1 MSQEPTGKSLPC
13 AFGKISWLLPLFACL
28 LAACGSVEEI
38 VAVIPPTQNVT
49 VGVVPAPLT
58 TPRFTPTSSPVVTVV
73 HAAGETAVTPS
84 CTPPSATSTPS
95 PTLTPTPLP
104 TIQPAP
110 TTTHYTLWAI
120 LDYDQH
126 QVAVT
131 QTITYLNNT
140 QTTHNTL
147 PLLVEP
153 ARSPDAFIL
162 QTITGDNGLPLAY
175 EWQDNQLHI
184 SLPDPLPPDAHFTLH
199 LSYNLNILAQ
209 KSDFGYTPRQ
219 TNLGNWYPMI
229 PPYTDE
235 QGWLIHQPA
244 AVGEHLAYAVADYD
258 VYLQVL
264 STEPLP
270 AVAAPTDG
278 KINAGWQHYQQANR
292 RNFSW
297 SVGQYERISQTING
311 IQIDGY
317 VFPEDAAVGQD
328 VFTTTAQA
336 LTLFSDL
343 FAPYPHNTLT
353 FVEAD
358 FPDGMEFDGLYFL
371 DEGLFQRYNQTPR
384 EYLIPIAAHETAH
397 QWWQGLVGSNQASEP
412 WLDEALATYS
422 ELLFYE
428 YYYPEWVEWWW
439 QFRVNRF
446 EPTGWVDS
454 TIYEFDRFRQ
464 YVNTVYLRGVL
475 LLHEMRRQ
483 AGDELFFAFLRE
495 YAHRGTQKEQMNSV
509 DFWEIW
515 DETTQIDSQEIRLH
529 YFKDRPD

>member
-1 MSQEPTGKSLPC
+1 MSQEPTSRSLPC
-13 AFGKISWLLPLFACL
+13 AFGKTGWLLSLLACS
-28 LAACGSVEEI
+28 LAACGAVEEI
-38 VAVIPPTQNVT
+38 VVVTQPVQSAAE
-49 VGVVPAPLT
+49 GVVPTPLT
-58 TPRFTPTSSPVVTVV
+58 KPYFTPTSSPIADIVD
-73 HAAGETAVTPS
+73 AIGETAVTPS
-84 CTPPSATSTPS
+84 SPPPLATSTSS
-95 PTLTPTPLP
+95 PTLTPTLLP

-110 TTTHYTLWAI
+110 TTTQYTLWAI

-131 QTITYLNNT
+131 QTITYPNNT

-147 PLLVEP
+147 LLLVEP
-153 ARSPDAFIL
+153 VRSPNAFIL
-162 QTITGDNGLPLAY
+162 QTITGDDGTPLAY

-184 SLPDPLPPDAHFTLH
+184 SLPDSLLPDAHFTMH
-199 LSYNLNILAQ
+199 LSYNLNIPAQ

-229 PPYTDE
+229 PPYKDD
-235 QGWLIHQPA
+235 QGWLINQPA
-244 AVGEHLAYAVADYD
+244 SVGEHLVYTLADYD

-264 STEPLP
+264 STEPLLT
-270 AVAAPTDG
+270 VAAPTDG
-278 KINAGWQHYQQANR
+278 SINDEWQHYQQANM

-297 SVGQYERISQTING
+297 SAGQYERIGQTMNG

-317 VFPEDAAVGQD
+317 VFPEDAAIGQD

-343 FAPYPHNTLT
+343 FAPYPHTSLT

-397 QWWQGLVGSNQASEP
+397 QWWQGLVGSNQAREP

-428 YYYPEWVEWWW
+428 YYYPEWVGWWW
-439 QFRVNRF
+439 QFRINRF

-454 TIYEFDRFRQ
+454 TIYEFDRFRP
-464 YVNTVYLRGVL
+464 YVNTIYLQGVL
-475 LLHEMRRQ
+475 LLHEMRLQ

-495 YAHRGTQKEQMNSV
+495 YARIGSQKDQVTGV

-515 DETTQIDSQEIRLH
+515 DKITQTNSEEIRLR
-529 YFKDRPD
+529 YFKNSQD